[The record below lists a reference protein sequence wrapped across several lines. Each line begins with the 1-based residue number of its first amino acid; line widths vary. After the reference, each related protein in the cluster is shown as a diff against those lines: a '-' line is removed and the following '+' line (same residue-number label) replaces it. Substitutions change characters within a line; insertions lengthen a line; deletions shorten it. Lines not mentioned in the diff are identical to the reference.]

1 MNRCARG
8 AGQSR
13 DEEQGFT
20 EGQEGVERSAMA
32 GEETTRRGNM
42 SHTHITLSYI
52 HMQLNVYFVVAKSKT
67 WFTNQLL
74 SESPDVLPQG

>member
-1 MNRCARG
+1 VNRCARG

-42 SHTHITLSYI
+42 SHT
-52 HMQLNVYFVVAKSKT
+52 
-67 WFTNQLL
+67 
-74 SESPDVLPQG
+74 D